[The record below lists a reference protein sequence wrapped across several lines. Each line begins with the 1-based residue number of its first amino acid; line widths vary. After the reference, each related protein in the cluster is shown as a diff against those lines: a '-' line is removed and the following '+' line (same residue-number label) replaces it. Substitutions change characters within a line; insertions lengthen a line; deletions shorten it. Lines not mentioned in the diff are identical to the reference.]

1 MIVSQKVME
10 TLTLKEGIYRVPLL
24 GLSRDGNGA
33 GFFGYPPRPAPNGTR
48 LKFNKRVFNAQVV
61 QE

>member
-33 GFFGYPPRPAPNGTR
+33 GFFWYPPRPALNGTGIN
-48 LKFNKRVFNAQVV
+48 FNKRVWDGFGNFF
-61 QE
+61 